1 MFRNSSNS
9 RNMMRTSK
17 ESSSEQEHKVNA
29 LASGAEEGRDK
40 LRKAT
45 GNCKWATIRRYPNVE
60 TLTVKNRETH
70 TEYIGMRGEPPEL
83 KHLSRER
90 KRNQTRFRE

>member
-1 MFRNSSNS
+1 MKLKQFKKKIE
-9 RNMMRTSK
+9 RTK
-17 ESSSEQEHKVNA
+17 LGSSSEEEHKVNA

-40 LRKAT
+40 LRKAA
-45 GNCKWATIRRYPNVE
+45 GSCKWASIRRYPNVE
-60 TLTVKNRETH
+60 TLMVKNHETY
-70 TEYIGMRGEPPEL
+70 TEYIGIRGEPPEL